1 MPSTIPRHV
10 AIIPDGNRRWAKQ
23 EGVNY
28 TRAYAAGGAA
38 THVIIEE
45 AFRSGVE
52 YLTFW
57 AASEDNLTKR
67 PVAETKILL
76 ALIRRELANILKND
90 SIITHKV
97 RVRVFGR
104 FRELL
109 KDAKV
114 NELVRELESRT
125 KHFSDHNLTVLLG
138 YDGKREMVE
147 AMKLIQRN
155 NAKPSNEEIESS
167 LWTRELPPVDLV
179 IRTGGEPHSSA
190 GFMMWLTA
198 NSELY
203 FTKFFWPSFNAKEF
217 QRALADYS
225 TRRRMLG
232 A

>member
-1 MPSTIPRHV
+1 MSSKIPRHIAV
-10 AIIPDGNRRWAKQ
+10 IPDGNRRWAKQ
-23 EGVNY
+23 NQVNY
-28 TRAYAAGGAA
+28 TKAYAAGGAA

-67 PVAETKILL
+67 PVAETNILR
-76 ALIRRELANILKND
+76 ALIRRELASILKND
-90 SIITHKV
+90 SIIKHKV

-114 NELVRELESRT
+114 NDLVRELEQRT

-147 AMKLIQRN
+147 AIKAMQKNEL
-155 NAKPSNEEIESS
+155 KPSNEAVEQS
-167 LWTRELPPVDLV
+167 LWTHELPQVDLV

-203 FTKFFWPSFNAKEF
+203 FTNLFWPSFNAKEF
-217 QRALADYS
+217 HHALLDYA
-225 TRRRMLG
+225 TRRRKLG